1 MHEAKI
7 KREMEKHLARNHE
20 TQSLKSSTIREKQ
33 REREREREKEKERY
47 IDIDKV
53 IGRKKK

>member
-33 REREREREKEKERY
+33 RERERERK
-47 IDIDKV
+47 
-53 IGRKKK
+53 RKRDT

>member
-33 REREREREKEKERY
+33 RERERDRQTET
-47 IDIDKV
+47 
-53 IGRKKK
+53 